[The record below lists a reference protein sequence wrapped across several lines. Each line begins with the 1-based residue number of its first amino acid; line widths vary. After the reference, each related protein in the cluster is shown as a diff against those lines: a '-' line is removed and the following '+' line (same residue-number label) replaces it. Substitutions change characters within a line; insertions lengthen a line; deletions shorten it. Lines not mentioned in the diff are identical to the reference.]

1 MTIVESE
8 VHDPTLMGS
17 TYMGE
22 NRPSSDEESGG
33 EDSKSVNEDKQDKKI
48 YIKLVFFHSF
58 LLVIETYVFIIL
70 IVLIDI
76 LTRI

>member
-1 MTIVESE
+1 MEANETTMDCGSDQLVTIVESE

-48 YIKLVFFHSF
+48 YIKLVFFS
-58 LLVIETYVFIIL
+58 
-70 IVLIDI
+70 
-76 LTRI
+76 